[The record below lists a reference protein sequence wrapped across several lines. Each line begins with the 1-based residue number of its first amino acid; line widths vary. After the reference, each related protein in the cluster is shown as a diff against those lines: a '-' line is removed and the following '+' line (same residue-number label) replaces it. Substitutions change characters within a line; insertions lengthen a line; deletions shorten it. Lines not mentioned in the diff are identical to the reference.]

1 MKQEENLISEVDE
14 LARVVADVELVVRLC
29 VVDLSRDPS
38 KKSDFALATNSDG
51 QDATAWACVTT
62 RERCNLFDVLLDRL
76 RDLLSLQ
83 KIKA

>member
-1 MKQEENLISEVDE
+1 MLNL
-14 LARVVADVELVVRLC
+14 LC
-29 VVDLSRDPS
+29 VFASWICPEIRRRSRS
-38 KKSDFALATNSDG
+38 FALATNSDG